1 MELATQGK
9 QQDIRHHMQPSL
21 PLQELLHYNMENFV
35 KMKIYQQPRHCYI
48 TCRVHTS
55 RPRKEIFDKLILSYT
70 EKLELVSDHL
80 AANPRVS
87 VALADAILPL
97 ILHEV
102 SVGHV

>member
-1 MELATQGK
+1 
-9 QQDIRHHMQPSL
+9 
-21 PLQELLHYNMENFV
+21 
-35 KMKIYQQPRHCYI
+35 MKIYQQPRHCYI

-87 VALADAILPL
+87 VTLTDAILPL